1 MSPFIIFAIVL
12 TLGYVI
18 YYGAMVATD
27 LAAQSKRQGDETE
40 TIDTGTEEDDFVHTA
55 KSVYED
61 PDNGGFGFTT
71 DVPEEPAQV
80 IQEAEEEPEEVP
92 EPTNETVEEETPAE
106 EAEEPLS
113 EGTAEETSDEPTDT
127 DEPEVQEDPEA
138 EVEEDDDGLVTVE
151 YTEQQEEKKE
161 ELFDVNQAFDPSLT
175 QPKFGVSQ
183 VIEPSASLETQQKA
197 NEVNNALESIERLG
211 NQHKPLV
218 LVNLL
223 KNKELSEQHNIDTR
237 DEVTKQ

>member
-71 DVPEEPAQV
+71 DVPEEPSQV
-80 IQEAEEEPEEVP
+80 IEEAEEEPEEVP

-127 DEPEVQEDPEA
+127 DEPEVQEDPEP

-183 VIEPSASLETQQKA
+183 VIEPSASPETQQKA

-218 LVNLL
+218 LANLL

>member
-71 DVPEEPAQV
+71 DIPEEPAQV

-127 DEPEVQEDPEA
+127 DEPEVQEDPDP

-183 VIEPSASLETQQKA
+183 VIEPSASPETQQKA

-218 LVNLL
+218 LANLL

>member
-127 DEPEVQEDPEA
+127 DEPEVQEAPEQ
-138 EVEEDDDGLVTVE
+138 EVEDDDDGLVTVE

-183 VIEPSASLETQQKA
+183 VIEPSASPETQQKA

-218 LVNLL
+218 LANLL

>member
-106 EAEEPLS
+106 EAEERLS

-127 DEPEVQEDPEA
+127 DEPEVQEDPEP

-183 VIEPSASLETQQKA
+183 VIEPSASPETQQKA

-218 LVNLL
+218 LANLL

>member
-92 EPTNETVEEETPAE
+92 EPTNEAVEEETPAE

-127 DEPEVQEDPEA
+127 DEPEVQEDPEP

-183 VIEPSASLETQQKA
+183 VIEPSASPETQQKA

-218 LVNLL
+218 LANLL

>member
-27 LAAQSKRQGDETE
+27 LAAQSKEQVDEAE
-40 TIDTGTEEDDFVHTA
+40 TIDTGTEEDDFIHTA

-71 DVPEEPAQV
+71 DVQEEPAQI

-92 EPTNETVEEETPAE
+92 EPTNENIEETTEEEANEPQS
-106 EAEEPLS
+106 EEPDV
-113 EGTAEETSDEPTDT
+113 ETRTEPTDT
-127 DEPEVQEDPEA
+127 DESESQEAPEPE
-138 EVEEDDDGLVTVE
+138 EEDDEDGLVTVE

-161 ELFDVNQAFDPSLT
+161 ELFDVNQAFDPTLT

-183 VIEPSASLETQQKA
+183 VIEPSASPETQQKA

-218 LVNLL
+218 LANLL
-223 KNKELSEQHNIDTR
+223 KNKELSEQHNIETR
-237 DEVTKQ
+237 NEVTRQ

>member
-127 DEPEVQEDPEA
+127 DEPEVQEDPEP

>member
-40 TIDTGTEEDDFVHTA
+40 TIDTGTDEDDFVHTA

-106 EAEEPLS
+106 EAEEPQS
-113 EGTAEETSDEPTDT
+113 EEPAEETSDEPTDT
-127 DEPEVQEDPEA
+127 DESEVQEDPEP

-183 VIEPSASLETQQKA
+183 VIEPSASPETEQKA

-218 LVNLL
+218 LANLL

>member
-80 IQEAEEEPEEVP
+80 IQEAEEEPEDVP

-127 DEPEVQEDPEA
+127 DEPEVQEDPEP

-183 VIEPSASLETQQKA
+183 VIEPSASPETEQKA

-218 LVNLL
+218 LANLL

>member
-71 DVPEEPAQV
+71 DIPEEPAQV

-113 EGTAEETSDEPTDT
+113 EGTAEETEPTDT
-127 DEPEVQEDPEA
+127 DEPEVQEDPEP

-183 VIEPSASLETQQKA
+183 VIEPSASPETQQKA

-218 LVNLL
+218 LANLL

>member
-127 DEPEVQEDPEA
+127 DEPEVQEDPEP

-183 VIEPSASLETQQKA
+183 VIEPSASPEIEQKA

-218 LVNLL
+218 LANLL

>member
-71 DVPEEPAQV
+71 DIPEEPAQV

-127 DEPEVQEDPEA
+127 DEPEVQEDPEP

-183 VIEPSASLETQQKA
+183 VIEPSASPEIQQKA

-218 LVNLL
+218 LANLL

>member
-113 EGTAEETSDEPTDT
+113 EGTAKETSDEPTDT
-127 DEPEVQEDPEA
+127 DEPEVQEDPEP

-183 VIEPSASLETQQKA
+183 VIEPSASPETQQKA

-218 LVNLL
+218 LANLL

>member
-12 TLGYVI
+12 TLGYVL

-71 DVPEEPAQV
+71 DVPEETAQV
-80 IQEAEEEPEEVP
+80 ILEAEEEPEEVP

-106 EAEEPLS
+106 EDEEPLS

-127 DEPEVQEDPEA
+127 DEPEVQEAPEQ

-183 VIEPSASLETQQKA
+183 VIEPSASPETQQKA

-218 LVNLL
+218 LANLL

>member
-40 TIDTGTEEDDFVHTA
+40 TIDTGTEENDFVHNA

-61 PDNGGFGFTT
+61 PDNGDFGFTT
-71 DVPEEPAQV
+71 DVPEEPVLV

-92 EPTNETVEEETPAE
+92 EPTNENVEEETPAE

-127 DEPEVQEDPEA
+127 DEPEVQEDPEP

-175 QPKFGVSQ
+175 QPKFVVSQ
-183 VIEPSASLETQQKA
+183 VIEPSASPETQQKA

-218 LVNLL
+218 LANLL

>member
-1 MSPFIIFAIVL
+1 ML

-127 DEPEVQEDPEA
+127 DEPEVQEAPEQ

-183 VIEPSASLETQQKA
+183 VIEPSASPETQQKA

-218 LVNLL
+218 LANLL